1 MFLFA
6 GACSLS
12 SVQAFAVAKKSCLD
26 DAVFKNC
33 SITKLVLK
41 LWFYKLKRHK
51 TVVISGVSK
60 TP

>member
-51 TVVISGVSK
+51 TVV
-60 TP
+60 